1 MAELE
6 PLSMEAD
13 HSNDVEPLIILSAR
27 GTASL
32 LAAGGAMELGR
43 AAYLLAR
50 TRSQGV
56 SAPSFGKVDRLS
68 SLLP

>member
-1 MAELE
+1 MAEFQ
-6 PLSMEAD
+6 PLSMEAG
-13 HSNDVEPLIILSAR
+13 HRNDVEPLIILSAR
-27 GTASL
+27 DTASL
-32 LAAGGAMELGR
+32 LATGGAMELGR

-56 SAPSFGKVDRLS
+56 SAPSFGQVNRLS